1 MIITGENVSGKLAQ
15 ALKGLTKLDGK
26 HCIRLYMIEGD
37 VEQAREKI
45 IKLVQAYLPGA
56 DTYFCEDGEIFL
68 LTYGASVKECKEALL
83 SIAAAL
89 GLMPGKA
96 GEIFN
101 LVLQSAALLSLLEKK
116 HDSKKPQ
123 EPDTKR
129 IAQEQ
134 AVTSSARK
142 RQEILGQGVHR
153 NATEIAA
160 QRNLRSEPKLMIIED
175 DPFSRRLVENVLQK
189 QYNLTGLSSADD
201 ALYTYAE
208 ISPDL
213 LFLDINLPDVTGH
226 ELLEKIIALDPKAY
240 VVMLSGNADRNNV
253 VQAIERGAV
262 GFVAKP
268 FSRDKLFQYIDRCPT
283 ISKEKII

>member
-1 MIITGENVSGKLAQ
+1 MIITGENVNSKLAQ

-26 HCIRLYMIEGD
+26 HCIHLYKIEGE
-37 VEQAREKI
+37 VEQVRQKI
-45 IKLVQAYLPGA
+45 TKLVQAYLPGA
-56 DTYFCEDGEIFL
+56 DIYICEDEEIYL
-68 LTYGASVKECKEALL
+68 LTYSSSVKECKEALL

-89 GLMPGKA
+89 GLMPDKA

-101 LVLQSAALLSLLEKK
+101 LVLQNGALLSSLEKK
-116 HDSKKPQ
+116 HESRKPQ
-123 EPDTKR
+123 EIGEKR
-129 IAQEQ
+129 AAQEQ
-134 AVTSSARK
+134 AVISSALK
-142 RQEILGQGVHR
+142 RQEILGQGV
-153 NATEIAA
+153 NKNSAEIAA
-160 QRNLRSEPKLMIIED
+160 QRNLRSEPRIMIIED

-189 QYNLTGLSSADD
+189 QYNLTGLSSAED

-253 VQAIERGAV
+253 VQAIERGAI
-262 GFVAKP
+262 GFIAKP

-283 ISKEKII
+283 ISREKII